1 MGIFSRFRKEEVYN
15 KDTGK
20 FEPKQKE
27 IKELTYEEQ
36 MEPKRQHPW
45 QTPRGKQFIK
55 STKHGIKRV
64 DRAIVK
70 YNRRSTMNNANPFG
84 STFDKGMPQ
93 LHKKKKK
100 HSGSNYV
107 IRGGKAYP
115 IAKKK
120 TTKKKKKSN
129 RRRDDPFN
137 FDIVKWR

>member
-1 MGIFSRFRKEEVYN
+1 MGILSRFRKEEVYN

-27 IKELTYEEQ
+27 IKELTREEQ

-84 STFDKGMPQ
+84 STFDKGIPKPRKKKTSSSSYVIVGGKAYPKAKT
-93 LHKKKKK
+93 HKKKKK
-100 HSGSNYV
+100 
-107 IRGGKAYP
+107 
-115 IAKKK
+115 
-120 TTKKKKKSN
+120 KSSS
-129 RRRDDPFN
+129 RRRSDDPFN
-137 FDIVKWR
+137 FDMVKWR